1 MRPLLSIWIKPRK
14 TFEFLEKREEVR
26 NTNAVNTLIFFGSM
40 TAGLSNAN
48 DIIKVLE
55 LNPYIGLLIAMIFA
69 GLIGLF
75 LFHFVV
81 TPIIL
86 LTSKLFQGK
95 ARFKEIKLTIAYS
108 QVPNLVYLVI
118 GLITI
123 VLSLIFGEYE
133 ILNYGNNFTYY
144 VLWLFSLSIVIYGLA
159 YFNKYSYGYAL
170 LTLLIPIALFQ
181 GIIYLVRFII
191 I

>member
-1 MRPLLSIWIKPRK
+1 MRPLLSIWIKPIK
-14 TFEFLEKREEVR
+14 TFEFLEKREENR
-26 NTNAVNTLIFFGSM
+26 NSNAVNKLIFFGSM

-48 DIIKVLE
+48 DITMILKI
-55 LNPYIGLLIAMIFA
+55 NPYIGLLIAMIFT

-75 LFHFVV
+75 FFHLIV

-95 ARFKEIKLTIAYS
+95 AKFKEVRLTIAYS
-108 QVPNLVYLVI
+108 QVPNLVHLI
-118 GLITI
+118 FGLMTI
-123 VLSLIFGEYE
+123 ILSLIFGASE
-133 ILNYGNNFTYY
+133 IMNYGNNFTFYI
-144 VLWLFSLSIVIYGLA
+144 LWLFSVSIAILGLA

-170 LTLLIPIALFQ
+170 LTLIIPIALFQ
-181 GIIYLVRFII
+181 GIIYLIRFII

>member
-26 NTNAVNTLIFFGSM
+26 NTNAVNTLIFFGTM
-40 TAGLSNAN
+40 TAGFSNAN

-55 LNPYIGLLIAMIFA
+55 INPYIGLLIAMIFS
-69 GLIGLF
+69 GLLGLL
-75 LFHFVV
+75 LFHFVA

-95 ARFKEIKLTIAYS
+95 AKFKEIKLTIAYS
-108 QVPNLVYLVI
+108 QVPNLVHLIIGVI
-118 GLITI
+118 VI
-123 VLSLIFGEYE
+123 VLSLISGNSE
-133 ILNYGNNFTYY
+133 ILIFGNNFTFY
-144 VLWLFSLSIVIYGLA
+144 VLLLFSFSIVIYGLA

-191 I
+191 T